1 MVIGSSVDPMDVQQR
16 RLGIKA
22 EKSQAKKD
30 CDRPHLGPV
39 YLKPVTATPINA
51 AEAVAPMKAT
61 VMTTGATPVTSVAAA
76 ARLQPSECRQS
87 QVSRP

>member
-1 MVIGSSVDPMDVQQR
+1 MVIGISVDPMDVQQR

-51 AEAVAPMKAT
+51 AEAVAP
-61 VMTTGATPVTSVAAA
+61 
-76 ARLQPSECRQS
+76 
-87 QVSRP
+87 